1 MNEKIFDI
9 LENSDDETV
18 EKMEKRYPV
27 LDEEK
32 ENKLFEMS
40 IEKMKNSE
48 NSSSGENGKFEE
60 MKIEGVE
67 QYKRTVW
74 HRAVGLVAS
83 VAIVAGGFALYKNRA
98 DFKDDVNPDVSTGT
112 EATTEPSSENS
123 VMEVAEEILIN
134 YEDFVNVYL
143 IHDNADTDNYV
154 DICGVNYY
162 KFKDERFENIKE
174 LRAYGESVF
183 EAQYFA
189 ENYNFFGGSY
199 ESNSLT
205 PDYDPSYNFY
215 DGFSLDGRVPVFV
228 NVDGSLYTYMY
239 STEEEWINT
248 DESLLALLLTDYT
261 TEFNWSDDDAQVTV
275 VDDDSFVVSKES
287 VAVRNLIT
295 VTEKISLTVNKS
307 DEGNWLIGNVEAEV
321 LDEEKPT
328 EALQEYSELA
338 EIVKDM
344 TDKYNEIH
352 NITSYNGI
360 GYDENDV
367 IQFNAVPSQDDME
380 YINNSGDNELYMNYM
395 ADFKAGGIGK
405 YCRVTDERFK
415 SLQDIE
421 NYARAVVT
429 DKLYDAYFR
438 NSIKDTMSSYSPGD
452 EVEVDKMSFYT
463 IYNGQL
469 YIHAFKKEYCMA
481 FYKWTDSP
489 VRFYDVTEN
498 SFRVERDW
506 LSLDSESE
514 ETLTGVEKMLG
525 TYIYTDEFLFVREA
539 QTGQWKIDLDESE

>member
-32 ENKLFEMS
+32 EKKLFEMS
-40 IEKMKNSE
+40 IEKMNKMKSSE
-48 NSSSGENGKFEE
+48 SDSSEGVKSEE
-60 MKIEGVE
+60 IKIEGVE
-67 QYKRTVW
+67 QYKRPVW

-98 DFKDDVNPDVSTGT
+98 DIKDDLNPDVSTGT

-189 ENYNFFGGSY
+189 ENYNYFGGSY

-239 STEEEWINT
+239 NTEEEWINT

-261 TEFNWSDDDAQVTV
+261 TEFSWSDDDAQVTV

-307 DEGNWLIGNVEAEV
+307 DEGEWLIGNVEAEV

-328 EALQEYSELA
+328 EAPQEYSELA
-338 EIVKDM
+338 EVVKEL
-344 TDKYNEIH
+344 TDKYYELGDIL
-352 NITSYNGI
+352 SYGGI
-360 GYDENDV
+360 SYDENDV
-367 IQFNAVPSQDDME
+367 IQFKPVPSQEDMQ
-380 YINNSGDNELYMNYM
+380 YIFTDEDYDRYLHNYEVDNVGM
-395 ADFKAGGIGK
+395 
-405 YCRVTDERFK
+405 YCRVTDERFN
-415 SLQDIE
+415 SLENLE
-421 NYARAVVT
+421 NYARTIVT
-429 DKLYDAYFR
+429 DKLYDEYFR
-438 NSIKDTMSSYSPGD
+438 NDLVDTLSGYNPGD
-452 EVEVDKMSFYT
+452 TVESDKLSLYT
-463 IYNGQL
+463 MYNGEL
-469 YIHAFKKEYCMA
+469 YLHVRVFSYGMA
-481 FYKWTDSP
+481 FDHWTDTP
-489 VRFYDVTEN
+489 IKFYDVTEN

-525 TYIYTDEFLFVREA
+525 TYIYTDEFLFARDS